1 MIPLYYIVVISLITD
16 IMLQFMKDVEAG
28 KIKKKDI
35 PRKYSAYMRRIHE
48 RIDHMTKNLLWLAEH
63 RPDIMS
69 DLANELA
76 DEDLPMKRRAK
87 ALIKAV
93 TLFENE
99 PTVLEI
105 ISEIYTKHQI
115 EIKHR

>member
-1 MIPLYYIVVISLITD
+1 MLVVSLITD
-16 IMLQFMKDVEAG
+16 KQLIFLEDILNG
-28 KIKKKDI
+28 KIKKKDD
-35 PRKYSAYMRRIHE
+35 PRKYSTYIRRIQN
-48 RIDHMTKNLLWLAEH
+48 RIDHMKRNLLWLSEH

-76 DEDLPMKRRAK
+76 DENLPMKRRAK

-99 PTVLEI
+99 PTVIEI

-115 EIKHR
+115 ELTKRR

>member
-1 MIPLYYIVVISLITD
+1 MHYYILVVSLITD
-16 IMLQFMKDVEAG
+16 KQLVFLKDVLSG
-28 KIKKKDI
+28 KIKKKDD
-35 PRKYSAYMRRIHE
+35 PRKYSTYIRRINN
-48 RIDHMTKNLLWLAEH
+48 RIDHMKRNLLWLAEH

-76 DEDLPMKRRAK
+76 DENLPMKRRAK

-99 PTVLEI
+99 PTVIEI

-115 EIKHR
+115 ELSSRK